1 MRRLACALFRAA
13 LLVFAALPLARA
25 EVVHVTAGKSPT
37 LQEAVDRAQ
46 PGDVI
51 LAHGGQHAGC
61 RIEKP
66 GKPNAWI
73 TLKAAPGEVARV
85 HAPGPKNRH
94 GAVIEVESFA
104 KDAYPAYWIIEG
116 LRVSGAKGA
125 GIDIRGVADRPTHDF
140 IVRRNL
146 VERSGRTGI
155 FLAFCNH
162 ALIEGNLSRFN
173 GEHGIYVSNS
183 SDFPVARGNLLQGN
197 RCCGLHVNGDASMG
211 GDGMVSF
218 AVIEGNWIWA
228 NGDKGGAALN
238 FDGLMDGVVR
248 RNYIHGNKAGGITL
262 FKGDAAQA
270 SSRNVVEENVLHM
283 PKGSRWAV
291 NVSASEAEGN
301 LFSGNMVF
309 TESHRG
315 SISLANP
322 PAKVFLSNGNALT
335 GRFSLD
341 GGETFIGW
349 EAWRARGYDLDSVEQ
364 AASPDFAQAAQDAGA
379 NDRAWVEH
387 WRGELNATANG
398 DMLPWSLWP

>member
-1 MRRLACALFRAA
+1 MA
-13 LLVFAALPLARA
+13 LLLFAAAPLARA
-25 EVVHVTAGKSPT
+25 EVVHVAAGKSPT

-66 GKPNAWI
+66 GQPDAWI
-73 TLKAAPGEVARV
+73 TLKAASGEVACV
-85 HAPGPKNRH
+85 NAPGPKNRH

-116 LRVSGAKGA
+116 LRVSGAAKA
-125 GIDIRGVADRPTHDF
+125 GIDIRGADNRPIHDF
-140 IVRRNL
+140 ILRRNL

-162 ALIEGNLSRFN
+162 AVIEGNFSRCN
-173 GEHGIYVSNS
+173 DEHGIYVSNS
-183 SDFPVARGNLLQGN
+183 SDFPVVRGNLLQGN
-197 RCCGLHVNGDASMG
+197 RGCGLHVNGDASMG
-211 GDGMVSF
+211 GDGLVSF

-270 SSRNVVEENVLHM
+270 SSRNQIETNVIHM
-283 PKGSRWAV
+283 PENSRWAI
-291 NVSASEAEGN
+291 NVASVEADGN
-301 LFSGNMVF
+301 LLAGNIIF

-315 SISLANP
+315 SISLPNP
-322 PAKVFLSNGNALT
+322 PAKVFLSNGNELT

-349 EAWRARGYDLDSVEQ
+349 EAWRARGYDLDSAEQ
-364 AASPDFAQAAQDAGA
+364 AAPPNFVIAAQNAGA

-387 WRGELNATANG
+387 WHGELNATANG